1 MKPILEV
8 ALQEWAVTRDKL
20 LDTFVEKTAEVDY
33 PMWFI
38 AKVQNDLNLDLSR
51 LTPRHPDSLDA
62 VIREINAIRSVIDD
76 IDDFFYEEVDGK
88 RVSCKDLYEDDE
100 YDPYCEDVY
109 HEDDPRLFEGATQ
122 KEPNV

>member
-8 ALQEWAVTRDKL
+8 ALQEWAVTRDQL
-20 LDTFVEKTAEVDY
+20 LDTYVEKTAEVDY

-38 AKVQNDLNLDLSR
+38 AKVRNELNLDLSR
-51 LTPRHPDSLDA
+51 RTPRYPDSLDA
-62 VIREINAIRSVIDD
+62 VIREINAIRSVIGA

-88 RVSCKDLYEDDE
+88 RVSCEDLYEDDE

-109 HEDDPRLFEGATQ
+109 HEDDPRLFECT
-122 KEPNV
+122 EM